1 MQVFA
6 NLCEPHSFMR
16 SIMKSG
22 ETYSIAACNFFEGL
36 SLNTSALKKSF
47 PNNPI
52 TVSVTGHTLFSKIYI
67 DYIQMHASYQLSGD
81 YRKFIEVLN
90 LNGKLLFSIGLA
102 ANPYGGS
109 GGDVQPLSV
118 YTWNEDGSL
127 KTSKTETSGLYPL
140 AVFSNYT
147 GRAPNRALSYH
158 YVNDPNDITKS
169 KIDIYYGS
177 ELLLTLSGPE
187 LGNHI
192 DRDPATAY
200 FYRNTFT
207 TDSTNYRHRIGYI
220 IVTDTLD
227 FSLEPVILKPL
238 ALTYSADFTGTVAAL
253 KENFQDEVYV
263 SCSAETGKYIE
274 FTLGKM
280 TGNYGS
286 LVTNGDLV
294 SGAMAF
300 YSRYLQIGGTSVT
313 FTISIYNGAILYY
326 SEDVTVAANENS
338 LYYQTKMLSAIDSAV
353 SGLKALQLQAFT
365 VRITLKEI

>member
-22 ETYSIAACNFFEGL
+22 ETYSIAECKFFEGL
-36 SLNTSALKKSF
+36 SLNTSALKKAF
-47 PNNPI
+47 PNNSI
-52 TVSVTGHTLFSKIYI
+52 TVPVTGHTLFAKIYI
-67 DYIQMHASYQLSGD
+67 DWINMHTSYQMSGD
-81 YRKFIEVLN
+81 YRKLMEVFN
-90 LNGKLLFSIGLA
+90 LSGQLLFSIGLKA
-102 ANPYGGS
+102 SNYITT
-109 GGDVQPLSV
+109 DFQPLAV
-118 YTWNEDGSL
+118 YTWNVDGSL
-127 KTSKTETSGLYPL
+127 KTTKVETSGLYPL
-140 AVFSNYT
+140 AVFRNCT
-147 GRAPNRALSYH
+147 DRTPNRALSYH
-158 YVNDPNDITKS
+158 YVNDPNDIANS

-177 ELLLTLSGPE
+177 DLLLTLSGNE

-200 FYRNTFT
+200 FYRNFFNTS
-207 TDSTNYRHRIGYI
+207 STNFQHRIGYI
-220 IVTDTLD
+220 AVTDTLD
-227 FSLEPVILKPL
+227 FSLEPVVLKPL

-300 YSRYLQIGGTSVT
+300 YSRYLQIGGTSAT